1 MDSTADQSNH
11 GNDIAVVGFSF
22 KLPQHVDDVDSFWHV
37 LQNRQNLMTRWPES
51 RINAESFVSG
61 TRNKFS
67 CHGGHFIDDDPA
79 AFDAPFFSIST
90 KEAAAIDPMQRWT
103 LETSYRA
110 FENAGIPAEKLKGSR
125 TGVFSASFT
134 DDWSRMLSQD
144 PENVERTAA
153 TGTAPSLI
161 SNRVSW
167 YFDLRGPS
175 VHVDTACSSSL
186 FAVDMAC
193 QSLRAGESSAALVTG
208 SSLILTPT
216 FTQFLSNLG
225 FLSPDSK
232 CWAFDH
238 RANGYAR
245 GEGFIAILLKPLSAA
260 LRDNDMIRS
269 VIRATGSNQDGQTP
283 SLTQPNPRAQEELI
297 RHVYEKANL
306 SFDKTRYVEAHG
318 TGTPV
323 GDPIEMKAIGRVFR
337 SSRSASTPLYVGS
350 IKSNIGHL
358 EGSSGLAGVIKSI
371 VSLEKGLIPPHALF
385 EKINPDIDLEFY
397 HTAGRNMKIPIQE
410 IVWPS
415 DELRRIS
422 VNSFGFGGTNTH
434 VVLDDAYH
442 YLQERGITGNHC
454 TVAAAG
460 PASNDTTSMNGAGT
474 NGTLIA
480 ATTAGTTKGVTSSR
494 PINGASGTTNGG
506 QGKSRLLVWSAAD
519 EKAVKRMVEGQQAF
533 FNNQVAG
540 DPVKLDQF
548 AYTLAARRSCMLWRT
563 AAIVTDGPNDNISIA
578 AAKPVRSSG
587 EAGLAFVFT
596 GQGAQYA
603 GMGWDL
609 VHQYPIF
616 AQTLERISKI
626 YNGLGCEWQL
636 LDELHNAENINY
648 PEYSQPLSTAI
659 QLALVELLRSF
670 NILPKAAIGHS
681 SGEIAAAYA
690 IGALSLESA
699 CKVSYFRGQFAGKLR
714 ATNSTVGAMISINLA
729 EDHIPAYL
737 GKLGITDVC
746 VACINSPLNCT
757 LSGPESAIDA
767 VKEQADKD
775 SIFAR
780 KLKTGVA
787 YHSPVMLA
795 IADDYKQQMGH
806 LEPATTSSASSMI
819 STVTGNSVPCAVLA
833 TAQYWVDNMVSPV
846 RFVDAVRALSQ
857 QSSTWKAAF
866 IGSITDLVEIG
877 PTAALR
883 RPIADSLAEAGPRAR
898 KIRYAS
904 VLYRGRPA
912 VETTLEFAGQLFTCG
927 HSVSIAAVNQL
938 DVDGPFLIDCP
949 EYPFDHSNKY
959 WSESRIS
966 RDYRLR
972 GAVAGETLGQRVS
985 DWNPLEPRWRNFL
998 CTESEP
1004 WIADHNVSNTVVY
1017 PAAGM
1022 LVMAM
1027 EAAQQMVP
1035 ANRTVA
1041 GYSVKEARFMSP
1053 IVVGET
1059 WEDRT
1064 ETTVELRPVQKPFEK
1079 CPTWSDIRIFCYRNR
1094 EWSQCFSASI
1104 QVQYED
1110 DSLQVG
1116 VQQEKKLLDEDVLAR
1131 YERAVK
1137 ACTGPVDSHVFYR
1150 NAADHGLRYGDWFRL
1165 LENLYWDGKNTAV
1178 ARIDVSKTQFHST
1191 SLVHPAVLDN
1201 VFHMLRASSQASA
1214 STSATNVPVRIVD
1227 AWFSA
1232 SGWQSPQTRRLACC
1246 GIANVE
1252 QEAGEDGTIYALG
1265 DDGKVLM
1272 TIQHMITVAISR
1284 PEEGSTTARKLLHKA
1299 QWKPQL
1305 SLLDPQQ
1312 LTQACVRS
1320 RRIAKDDATMLA
1332 HHAELTS
1339 IMNVALDRT
1348 LRNMTVAECEKVPVS
1363 LERHMAWVRHH
1374 ISTLEPGQRDDPE
1387 APISDQQLEQRLQHI
1402 EDIHTPWKLHTSV
1415 VRELKNILLG
1425 AKDPLEVIFDSD
1437 LADVFYA
1444 DMFAQ
1449 ICDERLRNFLDLAS
1463 HENPG
1468 LRILEVGA
1476 GTGGFTG
1483 HVLTALQSLEEE
1495 SGGLKLAEYTYTDIS
1510 PMFFERA
1517 RERWRAF
1524 EGRISFKTLDL
1535 ERTLESQGFEVGS
1548 YDLVVAGSVLHATTD
1563 LVGTMKNVR
1572 TALKAGGRALILEVV
1587 APEDVVVNFSF
1598 GLVPGWW
1605 LAREEWRK
1613 MSPLLNESQWDTCL
1627 QASGY
1632 SGNDLVLKD
1641 YEGQGYHICSIIVS
1655 TAVEA
1660 ETAHVDVSYKVLL
1673 VVEEASER
1681 QAALA
1686 NHIHNLMSARS
1697 GEQSCSIMS
1706 LQHFQMAR
1714 PARDDVVL
1722 CLASLDSPFLY
1733 AISESKLGWVQHLM
1747 RHTRKLLWVSGSSI
1761 DDDTQLPFYSLAQGF
1776 FRSLRLEVAESQI
1789 VTLAIETRDATAA
1802 ASAQH
1807 VMKVLLN
1814 SFLDPSSEELEY
1826 VVSQGLLETCR
1837 AAEDVRGNDALN
1849 SLLSPHSHPGT
1860 WSGGPA
1866 LRLSIKTVGTL
1877 DSLCFTEDM
1886 EHDTELAAD
1895 EVEIEAKAWGVNF
1908 RDVLQALGRLE
1919 ERTFGV
1925 DCAGIVTRLGS
1936 GCCSDNF
1943 QLGDRVCM
1951 ASPGCMRRNPRA
1963 PATSVI
1969 KIPRDDM
1976 SFAAAASVIVPGMT
1990 AYHALVD
1997 VARVA
2002 KGESVLIHSAA
2013 GATGQMAIAVA
2024 KMRGAFIYATVGS
2037 EEKKRF
2043 LVDVLGIPEDN
2054 IFHSRNTSFAQGVM
2068 RVTKGRGVDVV
2079 LNSLSGDAL
2088 QASWGCI
2095 ARRGRFVE
2103 IGKAD
2108 IIANSGLPMSCF
2120 ARNVSFSAVDLREIL
2135 IEDPQ
2140 VTAELLHKVMQFTR
2154 DSGATPAPVRSFPA
2168 SQVEQAFRT
2177 LQNGKNIGR
2186 IVIEPGPGDV
2196 VPKYLLDR
2204 RPWKF
2209 DSNASYLI
2217 AGGSGGI
2224 GRAIM
2229 KWMATR
2235 GAKYLIV
2242 PSRSGASSP
2251 EAVGVIA
2258 ELESQGVC
2266 VVAPKCDVA
2275 SELAL
2280 SSVLD
2285 ECART
2290 MPPIKG
2296 CINAALVLQDAL
2308 FENMTLAQWNLAVRA
2323 KVDTAW
2329 NLHHLLPKDLDFFV
2343 LLSSLAGQIG
2353 QAGTSQ
2359 YAAGC
2364 TFQDSLARYR
2374 VEHGQ
2379 KAVSLDLGWMRDIG
2393 IVAET
2398 AAFQRQRVAT
2408 DDMQQINGNEL
2419 MALLTLCCDPT
2430 GPEAS
2435 PEQSQMLVG
2444 LRTPADFLAK
2454 GQKPP
2459 ALLERPFFS
2468 AFSRILGTDVISSA
2482 GPAADP
2488 AALFRAAV
2496 EPEEKAQVVI
2506 NSLVA
2511 KLAHAMSISP
2521 EDVELS
2527 KPLSSYGVDSLMA
2540 VELRNW
2546 IRRDF
2551 AAPVAV
2557 FDIMGGVPIST
2568 IGDLVIARSTI
2579 VPH

>member
-1 MDSTADQSNH
+1 MGSTTDQFSH

-22 KLPQHVDDVDSFWHV
+22 KLPQDVEDVDSLWHV

-61 TRNKFS
+61 TRSKFS
-67 CHGGHFIDDDPA
+67 CHGGHFINGDPA

-90 KEAAAIDPMQRWT
+90 KEAAAMDPMQRWT

-110 FENAGIPAEKLKGSR
+110 FENAGVPAEKLKGSR

-134 DDWSRMLSQD
+134 DDWARMLSQD

-216 FTQFLSNLG
+216 FTHFLSNLG

-297 RHVYEKANL
+297 RHVYKKANL
-306 SFDKTRYVEAHG
+306 SLGKTRYVEAHG

-337 SSRSASTPLYVGS
+337 SSRSASAPLYVGS

-397 HTAGRNMKIPIQE
+397 HTAIPIQE

-415 DELRRIS
+415 DGLRRIS

-442 YLQERGITGNHC
+442 YLQDRGIIGNHC

-460 PASNDTTSMNGAGT
+460 PASNDTTSVNENGPA
-474 NGTLIA
+474 NGCSNGCRNEISNTPLN
-480 ATTAGTTKGVTSSR
+480 G
-494 PINGASGTTNGG
+494 INHRGHG

-540 DPVKLDQF
+540 DAVKLDQF
-548 AYTLAARRSCMLWRT
+548 AYTLAARRSRMLWRA
-563 AAIVTDGPNDNISIA
+563 AAIVTDEPNDNISIA

-616 AQTLERISKI
+616 DETLQRIGKVF
-626 YNGLGCEWQL
+626 NDLGCEWQL
-636 LDELHNAENINY
+636 VDELQNADNINY

-659 QLALVELLRSF
+659 QLALVDLLKSF
-670 NILPKAAIGHS
+670 NILPKAVIGHS

-699 CKVSYFRGQFAGKLR
+699 CKVSYFRGQLAGKLR
-714 ATNSTVGAMISINLA
+714 ATSSTVGAMISINLA
-729 EDHIPAYL
+729 EDHVPAYL
-737 GKLGITDVC
+737 GKLGITDIC
-746 VACINSPLNCT
+746 VACVNSPLNCT

-775 SIFAR
+775 GIFAR

-787 YHSPVMLA
+787 YHSPAMLA

-806 LEPATTSSASSMI
+806 LELATTSSASSMI
-819 STVTGNSVPCAVLA
+819 STVTGNSVSRAVLA

-866 IGSITDLVEIG
+866 VGNMTDLVEIG

-883 RPIADSLAEAGPRAR
+883 RPVADSLASAGPRAK

-904 VLYRGRPA
+904 VLYRGRSA
-912 VETTLEFAGQLFTCG
+912 VETTLEFAGHLFTCG

-938 DVDGPFLIDCP
+938 DIDGHFLVDCP
-949 EYPFDHSNKY
+949 EYPFDHSNRY

-972 GAVAGETLGQRVS
+972 GAVVGEILGQRVS
-985 DWNPLEPRWRNFL
+985 DWNPFEPRWRNFL
-998 CTESEP
+998 CTEFEP

-1027 EAAQQMVP
+1027 EAVQQMVP
-1035 ANRTVA
+1035 ANRTVV

-1079 CPTWSDIRIFCYRNR
+1079 SSTWFDIRIFCYRNK
-1094 EWSQCFSASI
+1094 EWSQCFSARI
-1104 QVQYED
+1104 QVQYEE

-1116 VQQEKKLLDEDVLAR
+1116 VQKEKKLLDQDVLAR

-1137 ACTGPVDSHVFYR
+1137 ACTRPVDSHVFYR
-1150 NAADHGLRYGDWFRL
+1150 NAADHGLRYRDWFQL
-1165 LENLYWDGKNTAV
+1165 LEDLHWDGKNTAV

-1232 SGWQSPQTRRLACC
+1232 SGWQSPQIKRLACY
-1246 GIANVE
+1246 GIANVD

-1272 TIQHMITVAISR
+1272 TIQHMITVAVSR
-1284 PEEGSTTARKLLHKA
+1284 SEEGSITERKLLHKA

-1312 LTQACVRS
+1312 LTQACVKGS
-1320 RRIAKDDATMLA
+1320 VVKDDATMVA

-1339 IMNVALDRT
+1339 IMNIALDRT
-1348 LRNMTVAECEKVPVS
+1348 LRNMTVEEREKVPVS

-1387 APISDQQLEQRLQHI
+1387 APISDQQLEQRLEHI
-1402 EDIHTPWKLHTSV
+1402 EGIQPPWKLHTSV

-1449 ICDERLRNFLDLAS
+1449 ICDERLRKFLDLAS

-1483 HVLTALQSLEEE
+1483 HVLTALQSLEKE

-1517 RERWRAF
+1517 RERWRTF

-1548 YDLVVAGSVLHATTD
+1548 YDLVVAGSVLHATAD
-1563 LVGTMKNVR
+1563 LVKTMKNVR

-1660 ETAHVDVSYKVLL
+1660 EATAHVDVSYKVLL
-1673 VVEEASER
+1673 VVEEASKR
-1681 QAALA
+1681 QVELA

-1706 LQHFQMAR
+1706 LQDFQAII

-1722 CLASLDSPFLY
+1722 CLASLDNPFLY

-1747 RHTRKLLWVSGSSI
+1747 RHTGKLLWVSGSSI
-1761 DDDTQLPFYSLAQGF
+1761 DDDTQSPFYSLAQGF
-1776 FRSLRLEVAESQI
+1776 FRSLRLEVVESKI

-1807 VMKVLLN
+1807 VIKVLLN

-1826 VVSQGLLETCR
+1826 VVSQDGLLETCR

-1849 SLLSPHSHPGT
+1849 ALLSPHSHSGT
-1860 WSGGPA
+1860 WSEGPA
-1866 LRLSIKTVGTL
+1866 LSLSIKTVGTL
-1877 DSLCFTEDM
+1877 DSLCFTEDL
-1886 EHDTELAAD
+1886 EYDTELAAD

-1936 GCCSDNF
+1936 GCNDNF

-1951 ASPGCMRRNPRA
+1951 ASPGCMRRSPRG
-1963 PATSVI
+1963 PTTSVI
-1969 KIPRDDM
+1969 KIPSDDM

-1990 AYHALVD
+1990 AYHTLID
-1997 VARVA
+1997 VARLA

-2024 KMRGAFIYATVGS
+2024 KMRGASIYATVGS

-2043 LVDVLGIPEDN
+2043 LVDILGIPEDN

-2088 QASWGCI
+2088 QASWSCI
-2095 ARRGRFVE
+2095 ARRGRFIE

-2108 IIANSGLPMSCF
+2108 IIANSALPMSCF
-2120 ARNVSFSAVDLREIL
+2120 ERNVSFSAVDLREIL
-2135 IEDPQ
+2135 MEDPQ

-2154 DSGATPAPVRSFPA
+2154 DTGAAPAPVRSFPA

-2186 IVIEPGPGDV
+2186 IVIEPGPDDI
-2196 VPKYLLDR
+2196 VPKYLLGR
-2204 RPWKF
+2204 QPWKF

-2229 KWMATR
+2229 KWMAAR
-2235 GAKYLIV
+2235 GANYLIV

-2251 EAVGVIA
+2251 EAAAVIA
-2258 ELESQGVC
+2258 ELESQGVL

-2280 SSVLD
+2280 SSLLD

-2308 FENMTLAQWNLAVRA
+2308 FENMTLAQWDLAVRA

-2329 NLHHLLPKDLDFFV
+2329 NLHRLLPRDLDFFV

-2353 QAGTSQ
+2353 QAATSQ

-2364 TFQDSLARYR
+2364 TFQDFLARYR

-2379 KAVSLDLGWMRDIG
+2379 KAVSLDLGWMRDVG

-2398 AAFQRQRVAT
+2398 AAFQRQRLAT
-2408 DDMQQINGNEL
+2408 DDMQQINSNEL

-2430 GPEAS
+2430 GSVA
-2435 PEQSQMLVG
+2435 SQMLVG

-2468 AFSRILGTDVISSA
+2468 AFSRILGTEVISSA
-2482 GPAADP
+2482 GPAAEP
-2488 AALFRAAV
+2488 AALFRAAA
-2496 EPEEKAQVVI
+2496 EPEEKAQIVI

-2568 IGDLVIARSTI
+2568 IGELVVARSTTA
-2579 VPH
+2579 PHCVTKG